1 MRQDIWAKGFG
12 ALLLFSIA
20 ASVPWLP
27 SSNAQS
33 NNAARWGAQLNVKVL
48 APSGSAGL
56 QKYTD
61 QLAARVKQN
70 WYAAMPEQAFLGAS
84 GTVSVVF
91 HILPDGTIPNDEPKI
106 ESSTKREE
114 LDKAAFK
121 ALHDSAPFTALPARF
136 RGSGVKLRC
145 DFVYNMRPESLRKHQ
160 YDANPDGTP
169 RPMLLDQPDN

>member
-1 MRQDIWAKGFG
+1 MRQNIWAKGFG

-20 ASVPWLP
+20 ASVPWFP
-27 SSNAQS
+27 SSAAQS
-33 NNAARWGAQLNVKVL
+33 ISSARGSAQLNVKVL
-48 APSGSAGL
+48 TPSGSAGL

-91 HILPDGTIPNDEPKI
+91 QIQSDGTIPNDEPKI
-106 ESSTKREE
+106 ESSSTREE
-114 LDKAAFK
+114 LEKAAFE
-121 ALHDSAPFTALPARF
+121 AVRNSAPFTALPAPF

-145 DFVYNMRPESLRKHQ
+145 DFVYNMYPESLRKHQ
-160 YDANPDGTP
+160 YDPNPDGTP
-169 RPMLLDQPDN
+169 RVMPLTQTDN